1 MNNTLRLLSDI
12 AWKKQLEKDRQ
23 EPEWRQL
30 NERQEQML
38 TAFQQKHWGN
48 RELIDQVDQML
59 DDVYTL
65 GEFHGEYQFLLG
77 LQMGLE
83 LRPNS
88 KSIFFHKF
96 YDFINITSGDKFTG

>member
-83 LRPNS
+83 LGSLDCLAGGSDER
-88 KSIFFHKF
+88 
-96 YDFINITSGDKFTG
+96 G